1 MIAEKKQELSKNMP
15 ASKQKNIDKRLRYYT
30 EQEAIERIYQI
41 LLNNA
46 RIPREYINCSFSNF
60 DYSFIPENE
69 TRVKAL
75 KEFALNY
82 DKYFRK
88 SNSAQSVLLYSRNN
102 GVGKTHIAVAM
113 AKLLLYEIAKDIFNS
128 NPFEYKR
135 RGVILD
141 KIKYKTP
148 VFFMSEKKYIWCRKR
163 YTSKNEDIINYVE
176 ACEKAFLDAEF
187 IIYDDLF
194 RARDTDFYF
203 DELEGIID
211 IRYDSQKPMIFTTNV
226 NIKTIDQMDPEIN
239 PFAGKV
245 IHGAYLLS
253 RIEKMT
259 RGYQFEF
266 ADYKDYRKVGVY

>member
-1 MIAEKKQELSKNMP
+1 MIEERKKKLNENTP
-15 ASKQKNIDKRLRYYT
+15 ASKQTNTDNRILYYSD
-30 EQEAIERIYQI
+30 QEAIERIYQI
-41 LLNNA
+41 LLKNA

-60 DYSFIPENE
+60 DLSFMPENE
-69 TRVKAL
+69 PKVKAL

-88 SNSAQSVLLYSRNN
+88 TNSPQSVLLYSRNN
-102 GVGKTHIAVAM
+102 GVGKTHIAVAT
-113 AKLLLYEIAKDIFNS
+113 AKLLLYEMAKDIFNS
-128 NPFEYKR
+128 NPYEYKR

-141 KIKYKTP
+141 RIKYKTP

-163 YTSKNEDIINYVE
+163 YSSKNEDIIDYIE
-176 ACEKAFLDAEF
+176 ACEKAFLESEF

-226 NIKTIDQMDPEIN
+226 NIKTIDQLDPEIN
-239 PFAGKV
+239 PFAERVGQ
-245 IHGAYLLS
+245 GAYLLS

-259 RGYQFEF
+259 KGYQFEF
-266 ADYKDYRKVGVY
+266 ADYKDYRKEGIY